1 VRTINECI
9 FCDPENFIYQTKHFN
24 IIQDKFPVN
33 KGHLLIIPKRH
44 IETFFE
50 LSEDET
56 LDLRD
61 AITDMKEC
69 IDVKYE
75 PDGYNIGINNG
86 FYSGQSIF
94 HLHIHLIPRYKGDV
108 EIGELK
114 GGIRNFK
121 TPLVPY

>member
-1 VRTINECI
+1 
-9 FCDPENFIYQTKHFN
+9 
-24 IIQDKFPVN
+24 
-33 KGHLLIIPKRH
+33 LLIIPKRH

-61 AITDMKEC
+61 VITDMKEY

-86 FYSGQSIF
+86 FYAGQSIF

-108 EIGELK
+108 EIGELR
-114 GGIRNFK
+114 GGVRNFK